1 MPTSSALADLRVVE
15 LSRSAAGAFA
25 GRLCADAGAEV
36 ILVEPPEGHPLRHEG
51 PFPGEFRDIETSAP
65 HLHIN
70 AGKRSVTLDL
80 DTHVE
85 VLVRLLSGA
94 DVFITDLAAHV
105 VDPLGVSW
113 GAVRE
118 RAPSLVMTRVTP
130 FGDTGPYRRYA
141 ATNLVSL
148 ALGGQLKI
156 TGDPGRPPLS
166 NFGAQADYQ
175 AGLSAFAGT
184 VANVLLRDATG
195 LGEYL
200 DLSTQDVV
208 ATKLEHRS
216 PALNLGLV
224 ANRVGL
230 NVSATYGVYACA
242 DGWVYITAFAPAL
255 WDRLKAL
262 TQLAELN
269 EERFS
274 SQATRLDNND
284 ELQAILAAWV
294 ITKTSDE
301 LRELARQG
309 HPLTVAET
317 PDRLLACEQWRG
329 RQFVRTVEHP
339 VAGEV
344 SVLGPPWFEEQPS
357 PTRPAPLLGEA
368 NDELLGALQQ
378 VTS

>member
-1 MPTSSALADLRVVE
+1 MSLSNTLADLRVIE

-36 ILVEPPEGHPLRHEG
+36 MLVEPPEGHPLRHEG
-51 PFPGEFRDIETSAP
+51 PFAGEAFDIETSTP

-80 DTHVE
+80 AADAG
-85 VLVRLLSGA
+85 LLAGLLAHA

-105 VDPLGVSW
+105 LDPLGLSW
-113 GAVRE
+113 AALRE
-118 RAPSLVMTRVTP
+118 RAPSLVMTRATP
-130 FGDTGPYRRYA
+130 FGDTGPYRRYE

-166 NFGAQADYQ
+166 NFGAQAEYQ

-184 VANVLLRDATG
+184 IANVLLRDATG
-195 LGEYL
+195 VGEYL

-208 ATKLEHRS
+208 ATNLEHRS

-224 ANRVGL
+224 ANRAGL
-230 NVSATYGVYACA
+230 NVSATYGVYPCA

-255 WDRLKAL
+255 WERLKAL
-262 TQLAELN
+262 TQLAKLD

-274 SQATRLDNND
+274 SQAARLDNND
-284 ELQAILAAWV
+284 ELQAIIAAWV
-294 ITKTSDE
+294 ITKSSDE

-317 PDRLLACEQWRG
+317 PERLLASEQWRG
-329 RQFVRTVEHP
+329 RHFVRAVEHSM
-339 VAGEV
+339 AGEAL
-344 SVLGPPWFEEQPS
+344 VLGPPWLEDEGS
-357 PTRPAPLLGEA
+357 VTRPAPLLGEA
-368 NDELLGALQQ
+368 NDELLGAVRK
-378 VTS
+378 VTA